1 MIKASQQTLWTVL
14 THCKIVNYIFIL
26 SQPLGSPWHPGTPRA
41 ACVCVCAYTHTY
53 THIHSHPRPN
63 VKITQTTQI
72 KTAGKWRKCELYFGA
87 STPGSRLGR
96 AMNLV
101 HRLRTSTDER
111 VLSGRRAVVIAWWA
125 CLRGLVVLQWPF
137 VSREQSPWSFS
148 DLDSCVLAYCC
159 SAAPLLSLQSFYN
172 YARGHCEG
180 ARSFFRAMHSDHLI
194 SVEQ

>member
-72 KTAGKWRKCELYFGA
+72 KTAGKWRKCEPYFGA
-87 STPGSRLGR
+87 STPCLRLER
-96 AMNLV
+96 AVNLV
-101 HRLRTSTDER
+101 DRLRTSAGER

-125 CLRGLVVLQWPF
+125 GGWLFFIDPSFLVN
-137 VSREQSPWSFS
+137 SH
-148 DLDSCVLAYCC
+148 LDHSWAWIPACSAYCS
-159 SAAPLLSLQSFYN
+159 SAAPLLFLQSFYN
-172 YARGHCEG
+172 YARGHCEA
-180 ARSFFRAMHSDHLI
+180 ARSFFRAMHSVHLI
-194 SVEQ
+194 SIE